1 MSDTTGIFLKDL
13 NEDQIAAVSHYLG
26 PALVVAG
33 PGSGKTRVLTHRV
46 AFLIE
51 EKKVPET
58 NILCVTFTNK
68 AADEIKSRVKDILG
82 SENSLPWSGTFHS
95 ICAKILR
102 KDGRDVGIPVSYVIY
117 DTDDQV
123 AVVRDIEKDFGMDT
137 KRFHPR
143 AVLEHVSGAKSEMV
157 SPEMYA
163 GYAQGYFQ
171 KTVAKIYPEYQQRL
185 RQSNA
190 LDFDDLLLETVHL
203 FEESPHILKKYQ
215 ELFKFI
221 LVDEYQDTNKVQYA
235 LTKALANGHENLFV
249 VGDMS
254 QAIYS
259 FRGADFRN
267 ILNFQNDYPKAKIYN
282 LGKNYR
288 STKNILEAA
297 KNLIKNNSTHIP
309 LDLWTDNSKGDRLI
323 VYRGASEKDE
333 ASFLVNEISEAL
345 MSGKGYSDIAVLYRT
360 NAQSRNIE
368 EHFIRNNIPYRIIGG
383 VRFYGRKEIKD
394 IISYL
399 KVVHN
404 PKDKV
409 SWSRIINVPPRGIGQ
424 KSEEQLKQL
433 KWDIGAVEEKSHLP
447 IREWIA
453 SAKTLSTL
461 ELMEK
466 ILADTK
472 YIEWLNDGTDE
483 NFQRIENIN
492 ELKSVDAQFVDLNE
506 FLENVALIESSDR
519 PRDENVP
526 VVTLMTVHASKGLE
540 FPVIFIVGMEEGLF
554 PHTQSLLEQDALE
567 EERRLCYVA
576 ITRAKE
582 KVFMTCVS
590 SRLYFGSVQVNIP
603 SRFLGEL
610 PGEIL
615 EYRGISMEK
624 GKLPRLPGSVDDF
637 LDDLDYNRN
646 NFNW

>member
-1 MSDTTGIFLKDL
+1 MSDTTSIFLKDL
-13 NEDQIAAVSHYLG
+13 NADQIAAVSHYLG

-51 EKKVPET
+51 EKKVPEA

-68 AADEIKSRVKDILG
+68 AADEIKSRVKNILG

-102 KDGRDVGIPVSYVIY
+102 KDGRDIGIPVSYVIY
-117 DTDDQV
+117 DTDDQA
-123 AVVRDIEKDFGMDT
+123 AVIRDIEKDFGMDT

-143 AVLEHVSGAKSEMV
+143 AVLEYISGAKSEMV

-171 KTVAKIYPEYQQRL
+171 KTVAKIFPEYQHRL

-203 FEESPHILKKYQ
+203 FEVSPHILKKYQ

-235 LTKALANGHENLFV
+235 LTKALANSHENLFV

-309 LDLWTDNSKGDRLI
+309 LDLWTDNSQGDRLI

-333 ASFLVNEISEAL
+333 ASFLVDEISEAL
-345 MSGKGYSDIAVLYRT
+345 MSGKGYADIAVLYRT

-394 IISYL
+394 VISYL

-424 KSEEQLKQL
+424 KSEEQLKKL
-433 KWDIGAVEEKSHLP
+433 KWDIAAVEEKSHLP
-447 IREWIA
+447 VREWIA

-472 YIEWLNDGTDE
+472 YIEWLNDGTEE

-492 ELKSVDAQFVDLNE
+492 ELKSVAAQFVDLNE

-519 PRDENVP
+519 PRDENIP

-582 KVFMTCVS
+582 KAFMTCVS
-590 SRLYFGSVQVNIP
+590 RRLYFGSIQVNIP

-615 EYRGISMEK
+615 EYRGITMEK
-624 GKLPRLPGSVDDF
+624 GKLPRLPGSVDEF
-637 LDDLDYNRN
+637 LDDLDYDRN